1 MEARTFREICTE
13 NDTYDTD
20 LLEDYQEWVSEVT
33 LPNAQNLMYAGLK
46 LNGEAG
52 EVAELMGK
60 HIRKSGML
68 VPLDEATT
76 KKLRLELGDVL
87 WYVAHICNILS
98 VDLEDVIYDNVDK
111 LESRIKKDTL
121 HATEKRQDEE

>member
-1 MEARTFREICTE
+1 VEARTFREICTE